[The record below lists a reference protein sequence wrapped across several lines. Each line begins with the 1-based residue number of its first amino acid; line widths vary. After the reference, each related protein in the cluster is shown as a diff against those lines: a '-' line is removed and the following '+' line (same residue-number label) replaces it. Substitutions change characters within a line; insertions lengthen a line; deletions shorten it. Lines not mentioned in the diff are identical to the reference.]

1 MNKRQLKK
9 VITLYREGLSC
20 EICISAI
27 LDLMKKANSVEKAIS
42 IHTFYETIFN
52 LSIKQTKEI

>member
-27 LDLMKKANSVEKAIS
+27 LDLMKKANSIEKAMA
-42 IHTFYETIFN
+42 IHAFYTELFD
-52 LSIKQTKEI
+52 LELKQKEY